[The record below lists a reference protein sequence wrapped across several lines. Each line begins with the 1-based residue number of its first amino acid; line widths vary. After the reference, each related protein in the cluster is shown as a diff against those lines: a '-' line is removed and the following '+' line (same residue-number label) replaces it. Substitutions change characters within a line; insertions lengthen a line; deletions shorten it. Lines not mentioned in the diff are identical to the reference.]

1 MSNSVYVEGLPPVHT
16 TELEVLEMFSRC
28 GMVKKDKIK
37 LYRSKDTDQ
46 VKGDCLITFVSPESV
61 FLAIQQFDG
70 AEFKPGFVLKVSE
83 AEFTPTTTSQ
93 TTTTS
98 TTRDNKDVR
107 IKKVRRMHER
117 AKLSWDEDV
126 GNRSE
131 SALLIVVLKGM
142 FIPGA
147 GSELDEQELERDLIE
162 GLEPVLNQGGGEI
175 KKITLFKSHPE
186 AVILIRFNE
195 SSTALACVE
204 LMDGRWFDGRKVSA
218 ELWDGVTEYAAKLEP
233 RARALEDEERLARF
247 ERTLEEEEDET

>member
-1 MSNSVYVEGLPPVHT
+1 MSNSVYVEGLPPVRT
-16 TELEVLEMFSRC
+16 TEAEVLELFSRC

-37 LYRSKDTDQ
+37 LYRTKDTNQ
-46 VKGDCLITFVSPESV
+46 VKGDCLVPFVSPESV

-70 AEFKPGFVLKVSE
+70 VEYKPGFVLKVSE
-83 AEFTPTTTSQ
+83 AEFAPTATTA
-93 TTTTS
+93 T
-98 TTRDNKDVR
+98 KDSKDAR

-117 AKLSWDEDV
+117 AKLSWDEDA

-131 SALLIVVLKGM
+131 SALLIVVLKGL
-142 FIPGA
+142 FVPGA
-147 GSELDEQELERDLIE
+147 ELDERELERDLIE
-162 GLEPVLNQGGGEI
+162 GLEPVLTQGGGEI

-218 ELWDGVTEYAAKLEP
+218 ELWDGVTEYAPKLEP
-233 RARALEDEERLARF
+233 EARALQDEERLARF
-247 ERTLEEEEDET
+247 ERALEEEEEEEDA